1 MKDIDALIKV
11 LIAHHVLDLLESAS
25 KTGILV
31 QVIYQG

>member
-1 MKDIDALIKV
+1 MKDIRGLIKV
-11 LIAHHVLDLLESAS
+11 LITHCVLDFLESEP